1 LRSAGLT
8 NDCIVPNSRP
18 WTLADVLDFEALLH
32 TDEGADPKAL
42 HDRDQRL
49 FREHIAQSLSD
60 RDAEDRSGVF
70 HRWLEARRADKE
82 RPLLPGTWLVNG
94 LRALGGIAVCA
105 GLILGFSTA
114 MAALY
119 YSGSRP
125 VNVSVFLAVTV
136 FIQWVLLLWG
146 LIVWVSRGF
155 RQSASRALVRLASSM
170 GTWLAGVTDHL
181 PGDQRMRV
189 QGEAAALR
197 HLAGRNGE
205 LLRWPPILALQ
216 GFGIAWNIGVLAA
229 LLLRVIFTDVA
240 FGWEST
246 WARGPEAAYAITHT
260 LATPWIWF
268 APEACPT
275 LEQVRQS
282 WFHYQS
288 GVGVLD
294 RAATA
299 SWWPWLVGM
308 IVVYGLMIR
317 LALLIWARLSLARA
331 LRAVDFHEPRHLEP
345 WLRIGGRVI
354 ESERE
359 RIDEKAA
366 PVAGELARMS
376 RTEAAP
382 GSVLIDRSLAPV
394 RDSLERWVEGSLGW
408 KVTSSEVVEAD
419 YPSGNEQPM
428 AAFGQALASA
438 PRWLLFLPAPFT
450 AFAAVAQFLAAAKAR
465 EPQRTKVERGVVI
478 VSLDGEGQ
486 VIGPSAEW
494 ARYWR
499 DFLRTESPDVA
510 IIDWVQS

>member
-1 LRSAGLT
+1 
-8 NDCIVPNSRP
+8 VPDSRP

-32 TDEGADPKAL
+32 TDEGADPKTL

-49 FREHIAQSLSD
+49 FHEHIAQSISEQ
-60 RDAEDRSGVF
+60 DAEDRSVVF

-82 RPLLPGTWLVNG
+82 RTVLPGTWLMNG

-105 GLILGFSTA
+105 GLLLGFSTA

-155 RQSASRALVRLASSM
+155 RQSASRALVRLASAV

-181 PGDQRMRV
+181 PGEQRMRV
-189 QGEAAALR
+189 QGQAAALR

-205 LLRWPPILALQ
+205 LLRWPPIIALQ
-216 GFGIAWNIGVLAA
+216 GFGIAWNVGVLAA

-246 WARGPEAAYAITHT
+246 WARGPEVAHAVVRT
-260 LATPWIWF
+260 LAAPWTWF

-282 WFHYQS
+282 WFHYMS

-294 RAATA
+294 RAATV
-299 SWWPWLVGM
+299 SWWPWLVAM

-317 LALLIWARLSLARA
+317 LGLFLWARLSLARA

-354 ESERE
+354 ESESE
-359 RIDEKAA
+359 RGNEKPV
-366 PVAGELARMS
+366 PVAGELAKIS
-376 RTEAAP
+376 RAEAAP
-382 GSVLIDRSLAPV
+382 GSVLVDRSLSPV
-394 RDSLERWVEGSLGW
+394 RDSLERWVEDRLGW
-408 KVTSSEVVEAD
+408 KVTFCEVIEAD
-419 YPSGNEQPM
+419 YPSGNNQPM
-428 AAFGQALASA
+428 EAFGRALASA

-450 AFAAVAQFLAAAKAR
+450 AFAAVAQFLAAAKTR
-465 EPQRTKVERGVVI
+465 EPERSKVERGVVI
-478 VSLDGEGQ
+478 VSLDGAGRA
-486 VIGPSAEW
+486 IPPSPEW